1 MRTLY
6 WLKYNNYYN
15 RLVKK
20 ENTLSDY
27 LTTDRLILT
36 SSGVNFYP
44 NDGIDTE
51 IVYNGN
57 KYELPDYLL
66 VVNGDELESRW
77 FVIEG
82 KSTAGKQFSLTL
94 HRDIL
99 VDEYDNYVNAPCF
112 IEKATL
118 SKNDPLI
125 FNKENMSVNQIKT
138 SETPL
143 KDETGCAWVVGY
155 IPKDS
160 FPDGQSV
167 TTDITIQGAPDI
179 VVNILSDWEYYG
191 YINGNTFTG
200 YFNQDPEIYGY
211 VYHHTKN
218 TSGSYINFGTKGTSN
233 IVTSKLDSDAIQ
245 YRIDN
250 PNPAPTYL
258 SLNNGNEVA
267 VNGAYLLQQYA
278 GNLWRTQSVVDQI
291 KSGLVTI
298 HNMHTPQQELDF
310 KNLNGKIIY
319 DSTTKQSWKISIDYV
334 LAWHERYITSSYP
347 TLLNVLNNNLN
358 RNLGDGITITGT
370 SGPKTYKTLMQ
381 AYSYHMSLVQVTTQG
396 TVNISKPADRFHVE
410 DQPYDMFCIP
420 YSDDLQVYENGTLKV
435 TANKIL
441 AVNMATQIGA
451 ATGSANIYDIQLL
464 PYCPVRYC
472 IQADGSFDVKTA
484 KKDYI
489 KDAATKRDIGILI
502 WITSS
507 SFTFNIPYSITVT
520 DPKIENETDMYR
532 LVSPNYNGQFE
543 FSAAM
548 NNGVESFNVDCSYKP
563 FNPYIHI
570 NPNFKNL
577 YGQDFNDSRG
587 LICGGD
593 FSLPQLT
600 NAWADYQLNNK
611 NYQNMFDREIINMKV
626 QNRYQNIEAGVSAGT
641 GVLGG
646 ALVGGMAYG
655 TKGAILGGLASLG
668 GGIADNII
676 QRKLQAEAL
685 DYKSDMYG
693 MQLDNIKAL
702 PTSLAK
708 TSAFTYNNKIF
719 PIIEY
724 YTCTDTEKQALKNK
738 LKYNGMTVNVIG
750 TISQYLHGGD
760 YEYIK
765 GRLIRVEGIVNDFN
779 YIAAL
784 SDEIYKGAFF
794 K

>member
-94 HRDIL
+94 RRDLL

-160 FPDGQSV
+160 FSDDDATKRTV
-167 TTDITIQGAPDI
+167 TGDVILDAAADITVENLA
-179 VVNILSDWEYYG
+179 DWSYYDKMASF
-191 YINGNTFTG
+191 NGNLIEEPIFIGQALCTL
-200 YFNQDPEIYGY
+200 N
-211 VYHHTKN
+211 
-218 TSGSYINFGTKGTSN
+218 SGVSLYQSWVRFMCQG
-233 IVTSKLDSDAIQ
+233 
-245 YRIDN
+245 DN
-250 PNPAPTYL
+250 PAFQTNISNKYPPPERNQNGLTVNSLAEIDITQYTTVQNEASKNWAEHYTVNDIYL
-258 SLNNGNEVA
+258 SNLLGLHVSGITN
-267 VNGAYLLQQYA
+267 AY
-278 GNLWRTQSVVDQI
+278 
-291 KSGLVTI
+291 
-298 HNMHTPQQELDF
+298 
-310 KNLNGKIIY
+310 KNLNSKII
-319 DSTTKQSWKISIDYV
+319 
-334 LAWHERYITSSYP
+334 HETSSNKYYRIRVNS
-347 TLLNVLNNNLN
+347 TLVETSDFVTTSAPELFDMLKSYLKRQLGNSTNITQNPDNQSFQYVAKYYNYSISLDQIYTTAKTVLNKPQD
-358 RNLGDGITITGT
+358 R
-370 SGPKTYKTLMQ
+370 
-381 AYSYHMSLVQVTTQG
+381 YHL
-396 TVNISKPADRFHVE
+396 E

-420 YSDDLQVYENGTLKV
+420 YSDDLSIKKNGVELFK
-435 TANKIL
+435 ANKSI

-451 ATGSANIYDIQLL
+451 ATGSANIYDVQLL

-472 IQADGSFDVKTA
+472 IQSDGSFDIMNSKV
-484 KKDYI
+484 DYI
-489 KDAATKRDIGILI
+489 TDTANTNIGIIL
-502 WITSS
+502 WATSS
-507 SFTFNIPYSITVT
+507 SFTLDIPYTITVT

-611 NYQNMFDREIINMKV
+611 NYQNMFDREISNMKV
-626 QNRYQNIEAGVSAGT
+626 QNKYQNIEAIVNAVTGTVSGAVAGSMIT
-641 GVLGG
+641 GNAAG
-646 ALVGGMAYG
+646 ALF
-655 TKGAILGGLASLG
+655 GLASGAG
-668 GGIADNII
+668 GVADVAI
-676 QRKLQAEAL
+676 QKKLQAEAL

-765 GRLIRVEGIVNDFN
+765 GRLIRIEGIVNDFN
-779 YIAAL
+779 YLVAL